1 MEPKQPKKVKTKS
14 QKLCKYFK
22 KGFCKSKERC
32 RYSHKVEHCEDWL
45 RSESDCKKQHCKD
58 RHVVTCLFNSI
69 DKCRFGPRCQYIHRK
84 SPKNELR
91 QELELIKEDNIT
103 LKQTIKDLTKLVSE
117 LKANM
122 DQIKGKEMEIEVVA
136 QKMYV
141 TKEDVANIVKGK
153 VISIMEEQKAIIEE
167 VIEKEK
173 EGRERDNMEW
183 REREERRR
191 KHNEKWW
198 EKEKAEVKKR
208 KEQDKAD
215 LEYIVEAIVEEKMVS
230 CQKLTG
236 IIQADIENIVEEK
249 VEEKNRGLEDR
260 MARNEEQ
267 IMQLQ
272 MESEM
277 ERACSNRNS
286 R

>member
-22 KGFCKSKERC
+22 KGFCKSRERC

-45 RSESDCKKQHCKD
+45 RSENDCKKQHCKD

-91 QELELIKEDNIT
+91 QELDLIKEDNIT

-122 DQIKGKEMEIEVVA
+122 DQIKGKEMEIDVVA

-141 TKEDVANIVKGK
+141 TKEEVANIVKGK
-153 VISIMEEQKAIIEE
+153 VISVMEEQKAIIEE

-173 EGRERDNMEW
+173 EGREREKMLW
-183 REREERRR
+183 WEREGGRR
-191 KHNEKWW
+191 KDNEKWW
-198 EKEKAEVKKR
+198 QKVKAEREREVEQI
-208 KEQDKAD
+208 KEHERAD
-215 LEYIVEAIVEEKMVS
+215 MEYIVEAIVDEKMVS

-249 VEEKNRGLEDR
+249 KQGTRG
-260 MARNEEQ
+260 
-267 IMQLQ
+267 
-272 MESEM
+272 
-277 ERACSNRNS
+277 
-286 R
+286 

>member
-1 MEPKQPKKVKTKS
+1 METGSKPKKVKTKS

-22 KGFCKSKERC
+22 KGFCKGRERC

-45 RSESDCKKQHCKD
+45 RSESDCKKQHCKG

-91 QELELIKEDNIT
+91 QELDLIKGDNIT

-122 DQIKGKEMEIEVVA
+122 DQIKGKEMEIEV
-136 QKMYV
+136 
-141 TKEDVANIVKGK
+141 TKEEVANIVKGK

-173 EGRERDNMEW
+173 EGREREKMLW
-183 REREERRR
+183 WEREGGRR
-191 KHNEKWW
+191 KDNEKWW
-198 EKEKAEVKKR
+198 QKVKAEREREVEQI
-208 KEQDKAD
+208 KEHERAD
-215 LEYIVEAIVEEKMVS
+215 MEYIVEAIVDEKMVS

-236 IIQADIENIVEEK
+236 TIQAGIENIVEDK

-260 MARNEEQ
+260 IARNEEQ

-277 ERACSNRNS
+277 EKTCLIRNS

>member
-22 KGFCKSKERC
+22 KGFCKSRERC

-45 RSESDCKKQHCKD
+45 RSESDCKKQHCKG

-91 QELELIKEDNIT
+91 QELDLIKGDNIT
-103 LKQTIKDLTKLVSE
+103 LKQTIMDLTKLVSE

-122 DQIKGKEMEIEVVA
+122 DQLKEKGVERDVVE
-136 QKMYV
+136 QNMCV
-141 TKEDVANIVKGK
+141 TKDEVTIIIKDT
-153 VISIMEEQKAIIEE
+153 VISSMEENKAIIEE

-173 EGRERDNMEW
+173 EGRERDNMW

-198 EKEKAEVKKR
+198 ENE
-208 KEQDKAD
+208 
-215 LEYIVEAIVEEKMVS
+215 IS
-230 CQKLTG
+230 SQK
-236 IIQADIENIVEEK
+236 
-249 VEEKNRGLEDR
+249 
-260 MARNEEQ
+260 
-267 IMQLQ
+267 
-272 MESEM
+272 
-277 ERACSNRNS
+277 
-286 R
+286 

>member
-14 QKLCKYFK
+14 QKLCRYFK
-22 KGFCKSKERC
+22 KGFCKNRERC

-45 RSESDCKKQHCKD
+45 RSESDCKKQHCKG

-69 DKCRFGPRCQYIHRK
+69 DKCRFGPRCQYIHRE

-91 QELELIKEDNIT
+91 QELDLIKGDNIT
-103 LKQTIKDLTKLVSE
+103 LKQTIMDLTKLVSE

-122 DQIKGKEMEIEVVA
+122 DQLKEKGVERDVVE
-136 QKMYV
+136 QKMCV
-141 TKEDVANIVKGK
+141 TKDEVTIIIKDT
-153 VISIMEEQKAIIEE
+153 VISSMEENKAIIEE

-236 IIQADIENIVEEK
+236 IIQADLEDIVEER

-260 MARNEEQ
+260 IARNEEQ

-277 ERACSNRNS
+277 ERKFSIRNS